1 MVREDDYRV
10 GTSDEEVSP
19 VFEASNDG
27 QEFSVVDVVV
37 SFGGVKRLGVIS
49 HWSFL
54 FRFFVFLVQD
64 CSGGKCQGINFQDE
78 LFEGVGSVEDGVING
93 DVD

>member
-1 MVREDDYRV
+1 MV
-10 GTSDEEVSP
+10 
-19 VFEASNDG
+19 
-27 QEFSVVDVVV
+27 
-37 SFGGVKRLGVIS
+37 S
-49 HWSFL
+49 HRSL
-54 FRFFVFLVQD
+54 SSHSFVFLVQD